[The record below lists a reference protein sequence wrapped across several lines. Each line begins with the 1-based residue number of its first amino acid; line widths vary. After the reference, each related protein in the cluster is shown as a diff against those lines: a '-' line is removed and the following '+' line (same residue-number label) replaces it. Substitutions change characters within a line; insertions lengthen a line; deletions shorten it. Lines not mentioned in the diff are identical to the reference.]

1 MDHLLLDLRMGFRQ
15 LRRAPAVTASA
26 VLTLALGIG
35 ATTAVFSFVAGVMS
49 VSRPVDDMDR
59 RVAIWSH
66 NRGESETKRAV
77 SPADFLDW
85 RSRATSVD
93 QMVAT
98 RRRSFNLSGVDLP
111 VRVSGSEV
119 STGYVEFFQI
129 RPAAGRS
136 FTDDDARRGAPRVA
150 IASERF
156 WRTQLASNPS
166 VVGQTIRLDGEP
178 VTVVGVLPPRP
189 DFDGILVP
197 LALNVSAA
205 ERSDRNLFVWA
216 RLKPGVTIGQ
226 ARAEMESIGRALE
239 AQYPATNHGW
249 AINTQPLQDE
259 FIGPQAR
266 LAFGLLFAMALSV
279 LVIGCVNIAN
289 LLLARGVARRGEIA
303 VRMALGAGGWRI
315 ARQLLVECAVLVLVG
330 AAASLFVARWV
341 MALFVSNFPLE
352 SAWVDGGALSL
363 RTLAV
368 TAAGACA
375 ATLLVGLIP
384 ALASRRVNLSGGL
397 HAAGR
402 NASDR
407 PQQRTARTLV
417 AAQVTLAVVLL
428 IVAGLLARTVS
439 ALQRLDSGFDVSHL
453 LTASIALPATVSE
466 DAAAQWFSGA
476 IERARTIPGVTAV
489 AGASRLP
496 FAGSRFNPNRS
507 LTIEG
512 RATASPREEGAFA
525 IDYVVSPGYFA
536 TMKLPLEDR
545 REFATGDDASA
556 PLVAIVSDTL
566 ARRYWPGRSPLGGR
580 VRQGDEPPGLW
591 RTVVGV
597 VGDVRNDDA
606 DQPPL
611 PYFYLPL
618 AQHPQRAMSIALRT
632 VGEPTALGEHVEEDD
647 RDIRSRAARVRRAVH
662 GVNSRR
668 RPAAVRRAD
677 PRSSKASPS
686 RRSVSPGS
694 ASGAWSRS
702 SSRNGRK
709 KLAFAWRS
717 APRRHKWQPS
727 SPAWGCCRLR
737 SAWSWGS
744 PPDSWSPDCSEA
756 CSSVSRPPI
765 L

>member
-1 MDHLLLDLRMGFRQ
+1 MDPRH
-15 LRRAPAVTASA
+15 ASRSA
-26 VLTLALGIG
+26 C
-35 ATTAVFSFVAGVMS
+35 S
-49 VSRPVDDMDR
+49 SR
-59 RVAIWSH
+59 
-66 NRGESETKRAV
+66 
-77 SPADFLDW
+77 W
-85 RSRATSVD
+85 R
-93 QMVAT
+93 
-98 RRRSFNLSGVDLP
+98 
-111 VRVSGSEV
+111 
-119 STGYVEFFQI
+119 
-129 RPAAGRS
+129 
-136 FTDDDARRGAPRVA
+136 
-150 IASERF
+150 
-156 WRTQLASNPS
+156 
-166 VVGQTIRLDGEP
+166 
-178 VTVVGVLPPRP
+178 
-189 DFDGILVP
+189 
-197 LALNVSAA
+197 
-205 ERSDRNLFVWA
+205 
-216 RLKPGVTIGQ
+216 
-226 ARAEMESIGRALE
+226 
-239 AQYPATNHGW
+239 YP
-249 AINTQPLQDE
+249 
-259 FIGPQAR
+259 
-266 LAFGLLFAMALSV
+266 V

-330 AAASLFVARWV
+330 GAASLFVARWV

-384 ALASRRVNLSGGL
+384 ALASRRVDLSGGL

-407 PQQRTARTLV
+407 PQRRTARTLV

-536 TMKLPLEDR
+536 TMKLPLEDG

-611 PYFYLPL
+611 PYLYLPL

-632 VGEPTALGEHVEEDD
+632 VGEPTALGGTLRKTIATFDPEQPVFDV
-647 RDIRSRAARVRRAVH
+647 RSMESILDADLRQSVVLIQILKGFALAALGLAGIGIWGVVSQLVAQRTKEIGVRMALGASATQVATLIARVGLLPVALGLVVGLSAGLVVARLFRSMLFGVTSADPLTLIATCGLIVGVAVCAVVGPLRRALRLDPVQ
-662 GVNSRR
+662 VL
-668 RPAAVRRAD
+668 RA
-677 PRSSKASPS
+677 
-686 RRSVSPGS
+686 
-694 ASGAWSRS
+694 
-702 SSRNGRK
+702 
-709 KLAFAWRS
+709 
-717 APRRHKWQPS
+717 
-727 SPAWGCCRLR
+727 
-737 SAWSWGS
+737 
-744 PPDSWSPDCSEA
+744 E
-756 CSSVSRPPI
+756 
-765 L
+765 